1 MIAPRIRDLSYAPQ
15 RFVSEAKTLA
25 RLVICVDAAVPT
37 LSQVA
42 AARGPKSEDGV
53 GKRGDIGVLD

>member
-1 MIAPRIRDLSYAPQ
+1 M
-15 RFVSEAKTLA
+15 A
-25 RLVICVDAAVPT
+25 RLVIYADAAMPT

-42 AARGPKSEDGV
+42 ATRGPTSEDGV